1 MISSQLR
8 LPVMGVALMA
18 GAGSVN
24 AASLLY
30 VGASTPI
37 VRALAII
44 GALTILIVGAIGY
57 TVMAHR
63 RRRRSTIARRLD
75 FH

>member
-1 MISSQLR
+1 MVSSQLR
-8 LPVMGVALMA
+8 LPVMGVVLVA

-30 VGASTPI
+30 AGASSPI
-37 VRALAII
+37 VEAVVII
-44 GALTILIVGAIGY
+44 GALTILVVGGIGF

-63 RRRRSTIARRLD
+63 RKQRSTIARRLD

>member
-1 MISSQLR
+1 MVSSQLR
-8 LPVMGVALMA
+8 LPFMGGVLVA

-30 VGASTPI
+30 ASASTRI
-37 VRALAII
+37 VEAAAII
-44 GALTILIVGAIGY
+44 GALTILAAGGIGY